1 MENAIATSIQRPA
14 RKIELVTQEI
24 KELCRQAQCMALAYI
39 VEIGRRLAEA
49 KSILPHGAWGDWL
62 KQEVNFSQS
71 TANNYMK
78 LFEEYGD
85 TQMTLF
91 GAFTNSQSFGNLSY
105 SKALQLL
112 AVPADEREEF
122 ATEVDAEHI
131 SVSKLK
137 EAIEERDAAKKEA
150 ERQKIIN
157 AELEEKLAKVAEAKE
172 AAQSSSS
179 VLAELENKVASL
191 KNDLAKANEE
201 A

>member
-91 GAFTNSQSFGNLSY
+91 GAFTNSQSFGNLPCFLPEGHFPAISAL
-105 SKALQLL
+105 SK
-112 AVPADEREEF
+112 
-122 ATEVDAEHI
+122 HI
-131 SVSKLK
+131 SFLRRRFSRYLSQFP
-137 EAIEERDAAKKEA
+137 R
-150 ERQKIIN
+150 RP
-157 AELEEKLAKVAEAKE
+157 LCRRL
-172 AAQSSSS
+172 
-179 VLAELENKVASL
+179 
-191 KNDLAKANEE
+191 
-201 A
+201 